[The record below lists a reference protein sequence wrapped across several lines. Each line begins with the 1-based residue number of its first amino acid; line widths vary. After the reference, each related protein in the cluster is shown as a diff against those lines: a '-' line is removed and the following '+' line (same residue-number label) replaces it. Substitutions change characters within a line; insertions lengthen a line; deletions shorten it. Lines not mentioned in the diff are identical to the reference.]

1 METHLADFIKDTREG
16 AEAEAILR
24 RCVHCGFCTATCPTY
39 QLLGDELDG
48 PRGRIYLIK
57 QVLEGTPATEKTQ
70 LHLDRCLTCRSC
82 ETTCP
87 SGVEYGK
94 LVDIGRRVVEEQ
106 VGRPAGESIKR
117 KAMATVFSSAPVF
130 APALALGRT
139 FSALVPETL
148 RKKIPPAA
156 SAGPWPS
163 ARHSRRMVVLDGCVQ
178 PSLAPDINAA
188 AARVLDRIGISLVK
202 SERAGCCGA
211 VAFHLNKQE
220 EGRAHMRRNVDAW
233 TPLLESGVEAV
244 VMTAS
249 GCGSTVKE
257 YAHYL
262 AHDPTHARTGERVSK
277 ATRDLSE
284 VLAAEKSALLPLLEK
299 AAAGKPRRKLA
310 YHPPCSLQHGQQIRG
325 LAESLLVAAGFE
337 LTPVPDSHLCCGSA
351 GTYSLLQPELSQQ
364 LLGNKVKALEGGA
377 PAGVATAN
385 IGCQTHIQGG
395 TGLPVRHWI
404 QWIDDVLR

>member
-1 METHLADFIKDTREG
+1 
-16 AEAEAILR
+16 
-24 RCVHCGFCTATCPTY
+24 
-39 QLLGDELDG
+39 
-48 PRGRIYLIK
+48 
-57 QVLEGTPATEKTQ
+57 
-70 LHLDRCLTCRSC
+70 
-82 ETTCP
+82 
-87 SGVEYGK
+87 
-94 LVDIGRRVVEEQ
+94 
-106 VGRPAGESIKR
+106 
-117 KAMATVFSSAPVF
+117 
-130 APALALGRT
+130 
-139 FSALVPETL
+139 
-148 RKKIPPAA
+148 
-156 SAGPWPS
+156 
-163 ARHSRRMVVLDGCVQ
+163 MVVLEGCVQ

-202 SERAGCCGA
+202 ADRAGCCGA

-262 AHDPTHARTGERVSK
+262 AHDPTHARSGERVSK

-351 GTYSLLQPELSQQ
+351 GTYSLLQPELSRR
-364 LLGNKVKALEGGA
+364 LLDNKVKALEGGA

-385 IGCQTHIQGG
+385 IGCQTHIQSG